1 MQNLNLYN
9 YYDKSLADINK
20 NYLEI
25 ASSRKTV
32 NKKSGHGKTVAAS
45 LLLFIIILMSGGYYG
60 YEKYINVQPERP
72 KYAKPQG
79 PDLRSTEE
87 KLGYV
92 KVQIFEF
99 ADETANAE
107 NEEVVIEEKYESTL
121 ASKIREFSKSETLKN
136 EKRPTAYDEKKKIVD
151 SVDKTQTGKKTDAIP
166 QTPKTNKVAGTAA
179 PIKNVTAS
187 TATPAKANTPV
198 TKAKTYAVVFEDINK
213 DEYDFLKKAGPLF
226 KMNSELLEEKPKM
239 ATVWRLYRMHDKGGI
254 LIGGKNA
261 DFLQDFNDKEEAIK
275 FAKNNDIQA
284 IIRPEQVNIG
294 TYSVRFCC
302 SSIENS
308 KKFAENSNI
317 GNKTIKIIREE

>member
-20 NYLEI
+20 NYLETT
-25 ASSRKTV
+25 SSGKIV
-32 NKKSGHGKTVAAS
+32 KKKSGHGKTIAA
-45 LLLFIIILMSGGYYG
+45 LLFAVILISGGYYG
-60 YEKYINVQPERP
+60 YENFINVKPERP
-72 KYAKPQG
+72 KYAKLEG

-99 ADETANAE
+99 ADEPATQD
-107 NEEVVIEEKYESTL
+107 VVKEEKYESTL
-121 ASKIREFSKSETLKN
+121 AAKIREFSKSETLKN

-151 SVDKTQTGKKTDAIP
+151 SVNKTQTAN
-166 QTPKTNKVAGTAA
+166 KTNIPPQA
-179 PIKNVTAS
+179 PKAETG
-187 TATPAKANTPV
+187 TPAKNIAATVATSPKTGTPV
-198 TKAKTYAVVFEDINK
+198 TKVKTYAVVFEDISK

-226 KMNSELLEEKPKM
+226 KMNSELLDEQPKM
-239 ATVWRLYRMHDKGGI
+239 VTVWRLYRMNDKGGI

-261 DFLQDFNDKEEAIK
+261 DFIQDFNNKETAIK
-275 FAKNNDIQA
+275 FAKDNDIQA
-284 IIRPEQVNIG
+284 IIRPEQVNNG
-294 TYSVRFCC
+294 TYSVKFCC
-302 SSIENS
+302 SNIENS